1 MCTRGHSNTYNPGFK
16 DHSNFKCSRNQTM
29 NANQGIPQAPQA
41 PQQRKPYQ
49 LEEDLSQFIKV
60 TQASIEHVNQ
70 NQEIMSKNIGASIK
84 NLKTKIGELSRQLA
98 AHPRS
103 SRGFGGNTID
113 NPKNENWK
121 ALKLR
126 NRFVHSFLIVS
137 GKRKEVSGCEKK
149 IMRMK

>member
-1 MCTRGHSNTYNPGFK
+1 M
-16 DHSNFKCSRNQTM
+16 
-29 NANQGIPQAPQA
+29 
-41 PQQRKPYQ
+41 
-49 LEEDLSQFIKV
+49 KV

-70 NQEIMSKNIGASIK
+70 NQDFMSKNIGASIK
-84 NLKTKIGELSRQLA
+84 NLKMKIGKLSRQLA

-103 SRGFGGNTID
+103 SGGFGGNIID

-121 ALKLR
+121 TLKLR